1 MNSIIGFYNFISSRA
16 GDILNLFLQHVE
28 LTFLS
33 VVIAILIGVPLGMLI
48 ENNKKLSSFIIGIAN
63 VIQAIPSLA
72 LLGFLIPV
80 LGIGSKPA
88 IVMVI
93 LYSLLPI
100 IKNTYTGLSSIDPN
114 IIEAAEGMGMTESQI
129 LKIVKLPLALPII
142 MAGIR
147 ISAVTAVGLMT
158 IAAFVGAG
166 GLGYM
171 VFTGVQSINNYMI
184 LAGAIPA
191 CILALLIDFIIG
203 KIEKSATRR
212 SSART
217 KKKKIPLKFKRA
229 AAIIL
234 CIIIVSTSIFY
245 YNNTKNKVVVG
256 GKNYTEQIILVDM
269 VGELIE
275 KNSNLKVDYKP
286 NLGGTNIV
294 FNALKSGNVDVSVEY
309 TGTGLMDVMKHGLIS
324 DPDKT
329 YNTVKDYYDKNFKI
343 KWLKPI
349 GFNNTYALA
358 VSQDT
363 SKKYN
368 LNTISDLA
376 KISNNLRLSCTMEF
390 TSGRADTLK
399 PLEEV
404 YGINF
409 KEIKSVD
416 GGLRYTALNQKKAD
430 VIDAFSTDGL
440 LKQFNLKVLKD
451 DKKVFPPYY
460 AAPIIRED
468 TLEKHPELQDIL
480 NRLSGKIDD
489 KTMMELNYKVD
500 SLGQKPD
507 TVAHEFLKSQ
517 NLVK

>member
-1 MNSIIGFYNFISSRA
+1 MNSIIGFYNFIAGRT
-16 GDILNLFLQHVE
+16 GDILNLFLQHIE
-28 LTFLS
+28 LTLLS
-33 VVIAILIGVPLGMLI
+33 VVIAILIGVPLGILI
-48 ENNKKLSSFIIGIAN
+48 EKDKRLSSLVIGIAN

-80 LGIGSKPA
+80 IGIGSKPA

-100 IKNTYTGLSSIDPN
+100 IKNTYTGLSGINPN
-114 IIEAAEGMGMTESQI
+114 ILEAAEGMGMTESQI
-129 LKIVKLPLALPII
+129 LKIVKLPLALPVI

-171 VFTGVQSINNYMI
+171 VFTGVQSVNNYMI

-191 CILALLIDFIIG
+191 CILALAIDFIIG
-203 KIEKSATRR
+203 KIEKSATEKSTAKR
-212 SSART
+212 
-217 KKKKIPLKFKRA
+217 KKRKVPLKYKRA
-229 AAIIL
+229 AAIVL
-234 CIIIVSTSIFY
+234 CILIISASAFY
-245 YNNTKNKVVVG
+245 YNNTKNKIVVG
-256 GKNYTEQIILVDM
+256 GKNFTEQIILVDM

-275 KNSNLKVDYKP
+275 KNSNIKVDYRP
-286 NLGGTNIV
+286 NLGGTNV
-294 FNALKSGNVDVSVEY
+294 VMGAMKSGNVDVSIEY
-309 TGTGLMDVMKHGLIS
+309 TGTGLMDIMKHSLIN
-324 DPDKT
+324 DPDKA
-329 YNTVKDYYDKNFKI
+329 YNTVKDYYSKNFKI
-343 KWLKPI
+343 KWLNPI

-363 SKKYN
+363 SNKYN

-399 PLEEV
+399 PLQNV

-409 KEIKSVD
+409 KEINSVD

-440 LKQFNLKVLKD
+440 LKQFNLKVLTD

-460 AAPIIRED
+460 AAPVIREE
-468 TLEKHPELQDIL
+468 TLEKHPELKEIL
-480 NRLSGKIDD
+480 NRLGGKIDD

-500 SLGQKPD
+500 SLGQKPE
-507 TVAHEFLKSQ
+507 TVAHEFLKEQ
-517 NLVK
+517 NLIK